1 MRRRRQS
8 TPPCEADQKSNS
20 ADSSALAT
28 LDSAL
33 INETTRRGRE
43 GYVPYYGEGDITA
56 LVMNNSETSPRTQRP
71 QKKKSTKSTLLSTSF
86 DAELGLGGYDEEPFG
101 SSPFL
106 KATADQDERPRTRGL
121 SSGGNRQRTP
131 SPGSA
136 RSRNGLPPSSP
147 PIQRNASRPSSSQGG
162 GIVGGIAA
170 RTPSAP
176 FKVLVPL
183 SSRND
188 EEDFVSRV
196 ASNPRVGGPQENARQ
211 DDKLRQPRIH
221 NDIWD
226 VSDDSSDD
234 EICSAGKRSNTSI
247 VHRDSVRRG
256 GTSSS
261 HLSRDVDEE
270 LAVDHLSRRKMC
282 DENVF
287 VHKTAASS
295 NAMKIF
301 TSQSPAKQELCAP
314 DRNKRTNTLA
324 NVVSPSLSFCLQPL
338 TLA

>member
-1 MRRRRQS
+1 MASAMRRRRQT
-8 TPPCEADQKSNS
+8 TPPCETDQSGNS
-20 ADSSALAT
+20 TESSALAT

-33 INETTRRGRE
+33 VNGTTRRTRE
-43 GYVPYYGEGDITA
+43 SYIPYYGEGDITA
-56 LVMNNSETSPRTQRP
+56 LVLNNSETSPRTQRP
-71 QKKKSTKSTLLSTSF
+71 QKKVSTKSTLLSTSF
-86 DAELGLGGYDEEPFG
+86 DAELGLIGYEEEPFS

-106 KATADQDERPRTRGL
+106 KATADQDESAQRLRTRGQ
-121 SSGGNRQRTP
+121 SPSGTRQRTP
-131 SPGSA
+131 SPSSA

-162 GIVGGIAA
+162 SIAGGIAA

-196 ASNPRVGGPQENARQ
+196 ASNHHNLGNSQKNAIEDNNPRH
-211 DDKLRQPRIH
+211 PRIH

-234 EICSAGKRSNTSI
+234 EICKGKRYNKSLA
-247 VHRDSVRRG
+247 HRDSIRRDRTPSG
-256 GTSSS
+256 
-261 HLSRDVDEE
+261 HLSRDADED
-270 LAVDHLSRRKMC
+270 LAIDHFSRRKLC

-287 VHKTAASS
+287 AHKTAAST
-295 NAMKIF
+295 NAMKVF
-301 TSQSPAKQELCAP
+301 TSHSPLKQEQIAP
-314 DRNKRTNTLA
+314 DRSKRTNTLA
-324 NVVSPSLSFCLQPL
+324 KVVRVIFL
-338 TLA
+338 